1 MQALSEY
8 KVEDIN
14 DIVFGSEEAKQRI
27 TEIIEGRKLF
37 PQFGKNGLILY
48 GIWGTGKT
56 TLAKLLPTAI
66 EKILSAESL
75 ADEQFIQC
83 KQGMN
88 GVDLM
93 RMIDNQASLISAN
106 YSGKHYFILDEIDNL
121 TTAAQAS
128 LKAAMNLSSSI
139 FIMTTNHVE
148 LIDKG
153 VKNRSILIEMN
164 AASTEAWLPRV
175 KQYLGVKSSD
185 HHLDIELIR
194 MIESSQ
200 GSVREIM
207 DGVAT
212 INARLK

>member
-1 MQALSEY
+1 MQALTEY
-8 KVEDIN
+8 KVKDIN

-27 TEIIEGRKLF
+27 DEIIDGRKTF
-37 PQFGKNGLILY
+37 PQFGKNGIIVF

-66 EKILSAESL
+66 EKTLSGEAL

-175 KQYLGVKSSD
+175 KHYLGVKSSD

-207 DGVAT
+207 DGIAT

>member
-1 MQALSEY
+1 MQALTEY
-8 KVEDIN
+8 KVKDIN

-27 TEIIEGRKLF
+27 DEIIDGRKTF
-37 PQFGKNGLILY
+37 PQFGKNGIIVF

-66 EKILSAESL
+66 EKTLSGEAL

-121 TTAAQAS
+121 TVAAQAS

-153 VKNRSILIEMN
+153 VLNRSILIEMN
-164 AASTEAWLPRV
+164 AASTQQWLPIVKRV
-175 KQYLGVKSSD
+175 LGIKSTD
-185 HHLDIELIR
+185 HHLDVELTE
-194 MIESSQ
+194 MISASK
-200 GSVREIM
+200 GSVRDIM

>member
-1 MQALSEY
+1 MQALTEY
-8 KVEDIN
+8 KVKDIN

-27 TEIIEGRKLF
+27 DEIIDGRKTF
-37 PQFGKNGLILY
+37 PQFGKNGIIVF

-66 EKILSAESL
+66 EKTLSGEALE
-75 ADEQFIQC
+75 DEQFIQC

-106 YSGKHYFILDEIDNL
+106 HSSKHYFILDEIDNL
-121 TTAAQAS
+121 TVAAQAS

-153 VKNRSILIEMN
+153 VLNRSILIEMN
-164 AASTEAWLPRV
+164 AASTQQWLPIVKRV
-175 KQYLGVKSSD
+175 LGIKPTD
-185 HHLDIELIR
+185 HHLDVELTE
-194 MIESSQ
+194 MISASK
-200 GSVREIM
+200 GSVRDIM

>member
-14 DIVFGSEEAKQRI
+14 DIMFGSEEAKQRI

-66 EKILSAESL
+66 EKTLSAEAL

-121 TTAAQAS
+121 TVAAQAS

-153 VKNRSILIEMN
+153 VLNRSILIEMN

-185 HHLDIELIR
+185 HRLDIELIR
-194 MIESSQ
+194 MISVSKR
-200 GSVREIM
+200 SVRNIM
-207 DGVAT
+207 DGVVT
-212 INARLK
+212 NARLK

>member
-1 MQALSEY
+1 
-8 KVEDIN
+8 
-14 DIVFGSEEAKQRI
+14 
-27 TEIIEGRKLF
+27 
-37 PQFGKNGLILY
+37 
-48 GIWGTGKT
+48 
-56 TLAKLLPTAI
+56 
-66 EKILSAESL
+66 
-75 ADEQFIQC
+75 
-83 KQGMN
+83 
-88 GVDLM
+88 
-93 RMIDNQASLISAN
+93 
-106 YSGKHYFILDEIDNL
+106 
-121 TTAAQAS
+121 
-128 LKAAMNLSSSI
+128 MNLSSSI